1 MHIIYAVTTCSDRV
15 YRQLFADAPRK
26 PAFQSQKY
34 HRLLIEGLAAGA
46 KVDVVANPPVNRE
59 VLKKS
64 FVRLPRETEG
74 GACYRYI
81 PAVRNPIVKAVFVG
95 VGTFFRT
102 ARLAGKDSAVV
113 VDCLNRTTALAGLL
127 AAKLRGRRCV
137 GIVTDL
143 PDMLGGSAF
152 SKKLSNFVIRH
163 CTDYV
168 LLTQAMNDYLNPK
181 GKPHVIL
188 EGHSDIAMER
198 QEPSLARKTSPRV
211 CMYAGGV
218 SKHYGLENLVKGFRK
233 ADLPDARL
241 EIYGPGDYVQE
252 LSQIAAEDSRIFY
265 GGMLLN
271 GEIVEREMAAT
282 LLEIKSRAL
291 LPKPPKTEDEEDPQE
306 VLMRRLEEYKRIKE
320 AGKTLRIYEAEAQA
334 MVTRLPLEMVTEA
347 RIELS
352 QMSLESLQAA
362 FLNVLLRAERS
373 DAAVS
378 PMRQIERDTFTIG
391 ECMLR
396 IQRRVIVQR
405 CVRFDELFPADAT
418 RSEIITIFLAMLE
431 LLKANRITLQ
441 QEDIYAPIM
450 IERGKETAADDADGT
465 DFGG

>member
-15 YRQLFADAPRK
+15 YRQLFEDAPRK

-95 VGTFFRT
+95 MGTFFCT

-143 PDMLGGSAF
+143 PDMLGGSVF

-168 LLTQAMNDYLNPK
+168 LLTQAMNDYLNPE

-198 QEPSLARKTSPRV
+198 QELSPARKTSPRV

-218 SKHYGLENLVKGFRK
+218 SKQYGLENLVKGFQK
-233 ADLPDARL
+233 ANLPDARL

-271 GEIVEREMAAT
+271 AEIVEREMAAT
-282 LLEIKSRAL
+282 LLVNPRPTGEEYVKYSFPSKTMEYMSTGTPVL
-291 LPKPPKTEDEEDPQE
+291 TTVLPGMPKEYHPY
-306 VLMRRLEEYKRIKE
+306 VYLLEEETADAI
-320 AGKTLRIYEAEAQA
+320 AEK
-334 MVTRLPLEMVTEA
+334 L
-347 RIELS
+347 
-352 QMSLESLQAA
+352 
-362 FLNVLLRAERS
+362 
-373 DAAVS
+373 
-378 PMRQIERDTFTIG
+378 RQIFA
-391 ECMLR
+391 
-396 IQRRVIVQR
+396 Q
-405 CVRFDELFPADAT
+405 PADALFEKGMAA
-418 RSEIITIFLAMLE
+418 REFILKEKNNVKQAGKILAMLE
-431 LLKANRITLQ
+431 R
-441 QEDIYAPIM
+441 
-450 IERGKETAADDADGT
+450 DGVQ
-465 DFGG
+465 